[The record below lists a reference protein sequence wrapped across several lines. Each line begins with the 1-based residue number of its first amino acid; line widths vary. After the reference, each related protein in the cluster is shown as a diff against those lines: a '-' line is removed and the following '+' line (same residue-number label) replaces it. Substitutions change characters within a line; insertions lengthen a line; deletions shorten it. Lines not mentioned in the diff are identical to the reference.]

1 MKKITFILVFILL
14 IWCEKFPSN
23 LPSGSVQTNNV
34 FIEHVGT
41 EYVSTE
47 PPGNLLTA
55 TKVNVLFFKIRAEH
69 FTPSSIEIYGRAL
82 IQGPPESREQSI
94 HYRTD
99 SIVLNPEGTNYTFN
113 TLQTIQAD
121 STYILVRPKF
131 PTNEYSPF
139 QGTQGMIEEI
149 SITEVWAYDAA
160 GERIAV
166 NFEYVH

>member
-1 MKKITFILVFILL
+1 
-14 IWCEKFPSN
+14 
-23 LPSGSVQTNNV
+23 
-34 FIEHVGT
+34 
-41 EYVSTE
+41 

-94 HYRTD
+94 QYRTD

-121 STYILVRPKF
+121 STYMLVRPKF

-139 QGTQGMIEEI
+139 LGTQGMVEEI